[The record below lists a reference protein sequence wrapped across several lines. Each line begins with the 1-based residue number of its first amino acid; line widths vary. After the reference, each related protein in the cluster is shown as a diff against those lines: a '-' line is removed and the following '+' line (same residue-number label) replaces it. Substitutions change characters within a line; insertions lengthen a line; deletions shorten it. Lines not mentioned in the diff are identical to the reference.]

1 MVLVF
6 RPMRRTKR
14 RAKSPPPKATL
25 LAAYLAAGDISQ
37 TAFAAECARLTGL
50 RVNPRVVSRWARGD
64 VTPNQHSRVLIA
76 RATAGAVPVESWG
89 RA

>member
-1 MVLVF
+1 VLVLHG
-6 RPMRRTKR
+6 MRKKKR
-14 RAKSPPPKATL
+14 SPRSPPPRATL

-76 RATAGAVPVESWG
+76 RATAGAVPVESW
-89 RA
+89 RAA